1 MLFFAATQDGGPV
14 LSPGAP
20 TLFHIG
26 PIPITNS
33 MLYAWLVVAVIIAF
47 VRLGTRNLSEIPT
60 SRWQGLLEVII
71 GGLRDLM
78 MGMLEPKVVRWAYP
92 LVASYFIFIVT
103 SNLMGLLPGVGS
115 VKFDHQPIFRPPT
128 ADANMTIALSGI
140 FFIMS
145 LWWAFKYNGAL
156 GLYHHIFGVKAASKG
171 LMLVFMTI
179 VFLGVGIIEV
189 VSLIIRS
196 IALSMRLYGNI
207 YGGESVLTIML
218 GMAKGAAAFPFY
230 FLEIIV
236 AIVQAIVFTMLC
248 IAFIGTL
255 CSHIGSDHHHEEVK
269 AH

>member
-1 MLFFAATQDGGPV
+1 MLFLAATQNGAPA

-20 TLFHIG
+20 TLFKLG
-26 PIPITNS
+26 SIPITNS
-33 MLYAWLVVAVIIAF
+33 MLYTWIVAAVIIAI
-47 VRLGTRNLSEIPT
+47 VRLGTRNLSQVPT
-60 SRWQGLLEVII
+60 TRWQGLLEVII

-78 MGMLEPKVVRWAYP
+78 TSMLEPKVVRWAYP

-115 VKFDHQPIFRPPT
+115 IKYNHQPIFRPPT
-128 ADANMTIALSGI
+128 ADANMTIALSAI

-145 LWWAFKYNGAL
+145 LWWAFKYNGVI
-156 GLYHHIFGVKAASKG
+156 GLYHHIFGVKAAAHG
-171 LMLVFMTI
+171 LMLIFMTL
-179 VFLGVGIIEV
+179 VFIGVGLIEV
-189 VSLIIRS
+189 ISLIIRP

-218 GMAKGAAAFPFY
+218 GMAGGAAAFPFY

-255 CSHIGSDHHHEEVK
+255 CSHPPSDHHQK
-269 AH
+269 ANAH

>member
-1 MLFFAATQDGGPV
+1 MLFLAATQNGGPA

-20 TLFHIG
+20 TLFEIG
-26 PIPITNS
+26 TIPITNS
-33 MLYAWLVVAVIIAF
+33 MLYAWVVVAVIIAL
-47 VRLGTRNLSEIPT
+47 VRLGTRNLSLVPA

-78 MGMLEPKVVRWAYP
+78 AGMLEPKVVRWAYP

-115 VKFDHQPIFRPPT
+115 VKYDHQPIFRPPT

-156 GLYHHIFGVKAASKG
+156 GLYQHIFGVKAPAQG
-171 LMLVFMTI
+171 LMLIFMTI
-179 VFLGVGIIEV
+179 VFIGVGLIEL
-189 VSLIIRS
+189 VSLIIRP

-218 GMAKGAAAFPFY
+218 GMGRGAAAFPFY

-255 CSHIGSDHHHEEVK
+255 CSHTDSNHHHEE
-269 AH
+269 AQTR